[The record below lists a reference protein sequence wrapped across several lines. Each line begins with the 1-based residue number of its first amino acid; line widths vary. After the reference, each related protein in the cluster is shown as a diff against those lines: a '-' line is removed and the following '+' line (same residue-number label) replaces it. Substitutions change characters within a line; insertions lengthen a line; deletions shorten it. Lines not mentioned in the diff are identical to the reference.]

1 MSMPD
6 ISDFQLPN
14 APTANLLGFTH
25 RNSTQPFAI
34 EIDTALLKQST
45 AIAVLIVFN
54 GGTSVTQ
61 VAWTIQDVTLSAGI
75 SLEATFTS
83 FNPGMQV
90 RPFPGDY
97 VYENAG
103 HNVSVEFSP
112 LGGGTLIADVYV
124 YGLATPPVFVPQVGL
139 NGFTDI
145 QNIAPVTVAAAT
157 TTTVVAAPPT
167 GMFNRIVTVW
177 ANHVTAAA
185 AVARCGFQGGIGSGT
200 GLLLEFFDLAVANF
214 QIDRQVVWDTTVALS
229 YVNGSSQPHLVGV
242 GFMQGSL

>member
-1 MSMPD
+1 MTIPD
-6 ISDFQLPN
+6 ITDFQLPI

-25 RNSTQPFAI
+25 RNSTQPFGI

-54 GGTSVTQ
+54 GATSVIQ

-75 SLEATFTS
+75 SLEATFTN

-97 VYENAG
+97 VYENIG
-103 HNVSVEFSP
+103 HNITVEFSP

-124 YGLATPPVFVPQVGL
+124 YGLATPPVVIPQVGL

-145 QNIAPVTVAAAT
+145 QNIAPVTVLAGT
-157 TTTVVAAPPT
+157 TQTVVPAPPS
-167 GMFNRIVTVW
+167 GLFNRIVTVW
-177 ANHVTAAA
+177 ANHTTAAA
-185 AVARCGFQGGIGSGT
+185 AVARVGFLGGIGSGT
-200 GLLLEFFDLAVANF
+200 GMLLELFDTATASF
-214 QIDRQVVWDTTVALS
+214 QFDRQVQWDTTVALQ
-229 YVNGSSQPHLVGV
+229 YVNGSSQNHLVGV